1 MVFIIVLKLN
11 SDRRYKTTDARMM
24 SLHTQ
29 KGHGFDGWVTGD
41 KVKGAESLWGDNEP
55 QTWSCNGSSGFSP
68 AAHYT
73 LGRWFV
79 GFSSQKTKKARA
91 RFQKGTFSPL
101 LHKAFSFSD
110 GSICKHSEQFSV
122 HYACLSEQ
130 FEFNLPARE
139 MLFARLSVISA
150 VLLCL
155 PVYLCVRDRE
165 LVL

>member
-41 KVKGAESLWGDNEP
+41 TVKGVESLWGDKEP

-79 GFSSQKTKKARA
+79 GFNSQKTKKEADFKKE
-91 RFQKGTFSPL
+91 RFLHFSTKPSVL
-101 LHKAFSFSD
+101 VTAVFVSTQNNSLFTTHVSQNNLS
-110 GSICKHSEQFSV
+110 SICQRGRCYLLV
-122 HYACLSEQ
+122 CL
-130 FEFNLPARE
+130 
-139 MLFARLSVISA
+139 
-150 VLLCL
+150 
-155 PVYLCVRDRE
+155 
-165 LVL
+165 